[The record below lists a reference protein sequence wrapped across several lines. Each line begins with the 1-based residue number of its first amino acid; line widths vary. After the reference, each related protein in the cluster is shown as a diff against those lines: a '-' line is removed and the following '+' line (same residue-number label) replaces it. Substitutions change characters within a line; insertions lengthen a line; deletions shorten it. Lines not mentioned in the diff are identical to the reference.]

1 MAGAERGDW
10 EVGGAWHVNYS
21 SQFAAAAAAVVTV
34 TMFVAAVAFV
44 GLTEAYKY

>member
-10 EVGGAWHVNYS
+10 EVGGGAWHVNYS
-21 SQFAAAAAAVVTV
+21 SQFAAAAVVTV

-44 GLTEAYKY
+44 GLTNKY